1 MTIKNTFAVITLLFM
16 GLSLQAQTLKGYVRN
31 LDTKEAIPYATVQMG
46 PAYGTIANEEG
57 GFSLLL
63 AGHAGDSLLISS
75 MGYAQKRIP
84 APVTAEE
91 IVIYLEPSAIE
102 LDEVLLRDRQPTAE
116 EIIREVRRA
125 YSQNYSSTDQK
136 YEVFYRGTSYMH
148 FDDLNIDIDK
158 ATRIPKQQVTRASKK
173 LDSLARSVMESKL
186 MEFRDYSGIVL
197 LKERDSSKIS
207 IDRATRLLDSRKEFS
222 MDGVQKQAQGI
233 ILQYLDTSKTYK
245 LKTGLFKIED
255 SLALDKDEFKQERK
269 TEYSRGEIRSS
280 IMSTLKRSQW
290 HENSFLVKLLDPD
303 SYKYS
308 LDGISYFQGH
318 PIYVVSFYPGRGSS
332 RFAGTLYISTRD
344 YAVLKADYAFGEGK
358 RGRKFNMKLLLGIK
372 YVEKT
377 HKGTVIYKTSN
388 NGIYQPY
395 YITKEE
401 GHYIYLHRPL
411 KFIEN
416 SPRKDK
422 VLFDFS
428 LEGEGR
434 EKQELLILSAG
445 GLDWSEFAGLIEAE
459 KVPYTELKQFE
470 SSIWQ
475 DRQIIQPL
483 EEMKNFK
490 AGD

>member
-1 MTIKNTFAVITLLFM
+1 M
-16 GLSLQAQTLKGYVRN
+16 GLSVKAQTLEGYIRN
-31 LDTKEAIPYATVQMG
+31 FNTKEAIPYATVQLG
-46 PAYGTIANEEG
+46 PDYGTIANEEG
-57 GFSLLL
+57 GFSLSL
-63 AGHAGDSLLISS
+63 AGKAGDSLLISS

-84 APVTAEE
+84 LPSAMEE

-102 LDEVLLRDRQPTAE
+102 LDEVLLRDRQPSAE

-125 YSQNYSSTDQK
+125 YPQNYSSTDQK
-136 YEVFYRGTSYMH
+136 YEVFYRGTSYMQ
-148 FDDLNIDIDK
+148 FEDLNVDIDK
-158 ATRIPKQQVTRASKK
+158 ATRIPKQQVARASKK
-173 LDSLARSVMESKL
+173 LDSLARSVVESKL

-197 LKERDSSKIS
+197 LKQRDSSKIS

-222 MDGVQKQAQGI
+222 MEGVQKQAQGI

-255 SLALDKDEFKQERK
+255 SLALDKEEFRQEKK

-280 IMSTLKRSQW
+280 VMSTLKRSQW
-290 HENSFLVKLLDPD
+290 HENSFLEKLLDPKA
-303 SYKYS
+303 YEYT
-308 LDGISYFQGH
+308 LDGISYFQGN
-318 PIYVVSFYPGRGSS
+318 PIYVVSFFPGKGSS
-332 RFAGTLYISTRD
+332 RFAGTFYISTRD
-344 YAVLKADYAFGEGK
+344 YAVLKADYAFGDGK

-372 YVEKT
+372 YIEKT
-377 HKGTVIYKTSN
+377 HKGTVIYKAGA
-388 NGIYQPY
+388 NGIYHPY

-401 GHYIYLHRPL
+401 GNYIYLHRPL

-422 VLFDFS
+422 VLFDFN

-434 EKQELLILSAG
+434 EKRELLILKAED
-445 GLDWSEFAGLIEAE
+445 LDPAEFINLTEAE
-459 KVPYTELKQFE
+459 KIPYTELKQFE